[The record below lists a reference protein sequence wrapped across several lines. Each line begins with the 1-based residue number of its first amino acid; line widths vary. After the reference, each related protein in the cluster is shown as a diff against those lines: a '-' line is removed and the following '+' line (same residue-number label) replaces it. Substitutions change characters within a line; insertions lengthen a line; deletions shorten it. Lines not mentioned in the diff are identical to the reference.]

1 MESESENA
9 DWDVVVVGSGGAGCA
24 AAIEAKQA
32 GARVLMITK
41 SSLLDSKTARA
52 QGGIQAAVGD
62 GDSPERH
69 FEDTWK
75 AGKEMGNEALVRI
88 LSERAPETVKW
99 LEEMGV
105 AFDRDESGY
114 RLMSAAGLSHP
125 RVLTCGDTAGRGIAE
140 AVLRRVEAL
149 NIPIWHET
157 GLTDLASVPRG
168 FRLTLKQQGR
178 VSDPTLLTRTVVLA
192 TGGAMPEERSAGL
205 VEEGLAN
212 MPDGLDLAARLGARV
227 VMPDLVQYHPT
238 GILLPKALR
247 RKRLPE
253 TMRGAGAR
261 FLNRE
266 GEAFV
271 DPLLTRNDLTQAI
284 IEECQKG
291 LGVETDDGR
300 QGVWLDTPRIDQV
313 KGAGYLREHF
323 PTFHALFLEH
333 GNDLTV

>member
-1 MESESENA
+1 
-9 DWDVVVVGSGGAGCA
+9 
-24 AAIEAKQA
+24 
-32 GARVLMITK
+32 
-41 SSLLDSKTARA
+41 
-52 QGGIQAAVGD
+52 
-62 GDSPERH
+62 
-69 FEDTWK
+69 
-75 AGKEMGNEALVRI
+75 
-88 LSERAPETVKW
+88 PETVQW

-157 GLTDLASVPRG
+157 GLTELASVPRG

-313 KGAGYLREHF
+313 NGAGYLREHF
-323 PTFHALFLEH
+323 PTFHPLFLEH
-333 GNDLTV
+333 GHDLTVDPVLVFPILHYTLGGVEIGPHAETAVPGLFAAGETTWGVHGMERLMGNSLLDIFVFGRIAGRSAAAKALAAT

>member
-1 MESESENA
+1 M
-9 DWDVVVVGSGGAGCA
+9 
-24 AAIEAKQA
+24 
-32 GARVLMITK
+32 
-41 SSLLDSKTARA
+41 
-52 QGGIQAAVGD
+52 
-62 GDSPERH
+62 
-69 FEDTWK
+69 
-75 AGKEMGNEALVRI
+75 
-88 LSERAPETVKW
+88 
-99 LEEMGV
+99 
-105 AFDRDESGY
+105 
-114 RLMSAAGLSHP
+114 
-125 RVLTCGDTAGRGIAE
+125 
-140 AVLRRVEAL
+140 
-149 NIPIWHET
+149 
-157 GLTDLASVPRG
+157 
-168 FRLTLKQQGR
+168 
-178 VSDPTLLTRTVVLA
+178 TRTVVLA

-313 KGAGYLREHF
+313 NGAGYLREHF

-333 GNDLTV
+333 GHDLTVDPVLVFPILHYTLGGVEIGPHAETAVPGLFAAGETTWGVHGMERLMGNSLLDIFVFGRIAGRSAAAKALAAT